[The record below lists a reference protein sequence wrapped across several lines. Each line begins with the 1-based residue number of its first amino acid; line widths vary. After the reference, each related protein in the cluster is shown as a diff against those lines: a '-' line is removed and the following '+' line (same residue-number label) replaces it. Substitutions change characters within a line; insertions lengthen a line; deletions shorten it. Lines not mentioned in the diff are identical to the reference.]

1 MPTPNP
7 TQQKI
12 IDIAA
17 KYGYRLTT
25 CYAERYEKGG
35 KIYHYL
41 GFYPNERISPNI
53 YFDEGTYRSK
63 VTGLDRF
70 KINHSA
76 LGSLSIQDEE
86 EFITKV
92 QDAIQ
97 MCKELNEINLDDI
110 PVEEDFEDSVD
121 LTRRSQ
127 VIKTSKIRESIIEVF
142 NVKSMRVEKG
152 DEHKEGYYDGR
163 KEYFGYALVSNVPC
177 GKFYV
182 PFVIT
187 HYGKYIP
194 VLPEESPWN
203 FFKGKDAWSESQYEF
218 FRTHKV
224 AIKNRLN

>member
-1 MPTPNP
+1 MPTPNPTPNP

-17 KYGYRLTT
+17 KYGYQVTS
-25 CYAERYEKGG
+25 CDAERYEKGG
-35 KIYHYL
+35 KIYHHL
-41 GFYPNERISPNI
+41 GFYPKERTSPGI
-53 YFDEGTYRSK
+53 YFSEGTYRSK

-70 KINHSA
+70 KISHSTFG
-76 LGSLSIQDEE
+76 LLSIQDEE

-110 PVEEDFEDSVD
+110 PVEEDFEESVD
-121 LTRRSQ
+121 LTRRS
-127 VIKTSKIRESIIEVF
+127 KIRESIMEVF
-142 NVKSMRVEKG
+142 NVNSMRVEKG

-163 KEYFGYALVSNVPC
+163 RAYFAYALVSNVPC

-203 FFKGKDAWSESQYEF
+203 FFKGKDAWSKSQYEF

-224 AIKNRLN
+224 AITNRLN